1 MWVSKSNII
10 SESDEDNFEKENG
23 SLCFKRGLEKIHL
36 DRKQEEEEDCI
47 QRQEEEEGISS
58 QEAKPL
64 SILLSK
70 PNQSLSL
77 LCISSYRFAE
87 LCNHLNKKK
96 KGKKSSLILS
106 SLH

>member
-10 SESDEDNFEKENG
+10 SESDADNFENENG
-23 SLCFKRGLEKIHL
+23 SLCFQRGLEKIHL
-36 DRKQEEEEDCI
+36 DRRQEEEEDDCI
-47 QRQEEEEGISS
+47 QRREEEGGISS
-58 QEAKPL
+58 EEAKPL

-87 LCNHLNKKK
+87 LCNHLRV
-96 KGKKSSLILS
+96 
-106 SLH
+106 